1 MEISKYFVVLLL
13 FACVA
18 LMAIMFYPQKV
29 DAAEP
34 AVRPK
39 QLCIYYGWPSHVN
52 GSSGDVDAAISH
64 FSKCDLLVIGDG
76 IAYPAHGDHASAY
89 IIISALRLAGKEV
102 FGYSDLGVS
111 TKNLP
116 ISTIKSE
123 VDAWRT
129 MGASGI
135 FLDDAGYDYGVTRLR
150 QSAIVDYIHNA
161 GMNVFINAW
170 EIDDVLGDLDE
181 AGGISPSRL
190 AAGDVY
196 LAESWLV
203 GDSAFQSLPAWA
215 IKAEKALAYT
225 RTKGVR
231 IAGVSTTM
239 LNKAITNDINTN
251 KFKMG
256 FYGAAMYNLAAWQW
270 TDISYSADNSKL
282 MFYDTS
288 SWAYGSIFLF
298 NNITHLNSYN
308 SNLRESNTGKIIVRG
323 NGLTYG
329 IGEFIPK

>member
-13 FACVA
+13 FACVV
-18 LMAIMFYPQKV
+18 LTGIMFYPQKV

-52 GSSGDVDAAISH
+52 GSSGNVDAAISH
-64 FSKCDLLVIGDG
+64 FSKCDMLVIGDG
-76 IAYPAHGDHASAY
+76 IADLGHGDHVSAY

-123 VDAWRT
+123 VDAWRI

-135 FLDDAGYDYGVTRLR
+135 FLDDAGYDYGVTRIR
-150 QSAIVDYIHNA
+150 QNAIVDYIHNA

-181 AGGISPSRL
+181 AGRLNPSRL
-190 AAGDVY
+190 TAGDVY
-196 LAESWLV
+196 LAESWLM
-203 GDSAFQSLPAWA
+203 GDGAFQSLSAWG
-215 IKAEKALAYT
+215 IKADKALTYT

-231 IAGVSTTM
+231 IAGVSTTK
-239 LNKAITNDINTN
+239 LNKAITNDISTN

-270 TDISYSADNSKL
+270 TDISYSADNNKL
-282 MFYDTS
+282 LFYDTS

-298 NNITHLNSYN
+298 NNITHINSN
-308 SNLRESNTGKIIVRG
+308 NRNLRESNTGKIIVRG
-323 NGLTYG
+323 DGLTYG